1 MITTTAPATS
11 TLPTEFVP
19 CTDECMFA
27 KGEDCDCHCGG
38 TNHRVGT
45 FGLLPAELL
54 VITRTRAGRRITPI
68 LLGDE
73 EYNLA
78 VIFTMEHDE
87 GATKREIAAA
97 YGVSQPTVRRY
108 ITRLALA
115 EELEEEFS
123 A

>member
-1 MITTTAPATS
+1 MSTTTA
-11 TLPTEFVP
+11 TLAPVSLPVDFVP

-27 KGEDCDCHCGG
+27 KLDECDCHCGG
-38 TNHRVGT
+38 VGHMVGT
-45 FGLLPAELL
+45 NDLLPESML

-68 LLGDE
+68 LQGDA
-73 EYNLA
+73 EYDLA

-87 GATKREIAAA
+87 GSTKREIAKT

-115 EELEEEFS
+115 EESSE
-123 A
+123 